1 MDVRAGRIT
10 IDEAE
15 AELDRLEQRATVS
28 WLNIDG
34 NDVAAQMSAGGE
46 SAESAEGGGGDANE
60 GPGSGGGGGGGGD
73 GSTGGNANANA
84 GEGLDGVDGVEAVAP
99 ASLAREDQGGEV
111 GAGAEV
117 GLSAAAAAAT
127 DDAAAGTVHGNEAG
141 GAGNDGG
148 IRESQLLGNSAGAY
162 EMLEPEPHGAAGGPG
177 SGPAVMRDVEEVPA
191 AAPAGDVPATTFL
204 AALQQLVPPDSD
216 SDDELPSDPELP
228 PDPED
233 GAL

>member
-46 SAESAEGGGGDANE
+46 SAESPEGGGGDANE

-84 GEGLDGVDGVEAVAP
+84 GE
-99 ASLAREDQGGEV
+99 
-111 GAGAEV
+111 
-117 GLSAAAAAAT
+117 
-127 DDAAAGTVHGNEAG
+127 
-141 GAGNDGG
+141 G

-177 SGPAVMRDVEEVPA
+177 SGPAVMRDVDEVPA